1 MQQKL
6 SKRQSQFVI
15 DKANIMTTPILM
27 PALSPTMTEGTI
39 TKWHKVEGDEVAAGD
54 LLAEIET
61 DKATMELEAVEEGIL
76 GTILKPE
83 SSEGIPVNEPIAI
96 MLTDGEDASNLNTY
110 VESYSPEVGEENQAS
125 ADLVQPQMLPKPG
138 SDSNKPQVD
147 ASLRIFASPLA
158 RRAASDAGIDLTN
171 IAGSGPHGRVV
182 KRDLEAIPSKT
193 PQEDGTVIGQSEIS
207 VPAVV
212 SSEKMVPAPFKSTPG
227 ENFTE
232 ITHSNMR
239 MVIADRLTKSSNQIP
254 HFFLTIECE
263 IERLLEMRK
272 DLNNRAPEG
281 EGSYKLSVND
291 FVVRAVAL
299 AIKKVPMVNVSW
311 TDKAMRQLNNVD
323 ISIAVATEGGLITPI
338 IRNADQKG
346 LTEISIE
353 TKVLANKARDGK
365 LTPEEYQGG
374 SFTISNL
381 GMYGVKEFSAIIN
394 QPQSCILAVGAGE
407 KRAVVKKDTL
417 SIATM
422 MSCTLSV
429 DHRAV
434 DGALG
439 AQYLQAFKSLI
450 EDPLTMIL

>member
-1 MQQKL
+1 
-6 SKRQSQFVI
+6 
-15 DKANIMTTPILM
+15 M

-39 TKWHKVEGDEVAAGD
+39 TKWHKVEGDEVTAGD

-110 VESYSPEVGEENQAS
+110 VESYPPELGEENQAS

-138 SDSNKPQVD
+138 SDSNKPKVD

-212 SSEKMVPAPFKSTPG
+212 SSKKMVPAPLKSTPG

-232 ITHSNMR
+232 IIHSNMR
-239 MVIADRLTKSSNQIP
+239 MVIADRLTKSSNEIP

-281 EGSYKLSVND
+281 EGFFKLSVND

-338 IRNADQKG
+338 IRNADRKG

-429 DHRAV
+429 DHRTV

>member
-1 MQQKL
+1 MQQKF

-27 PALSPTMTEGTI
+27 PALSPTMTEGAI

-83 SSEGIPVNEPIAI
+83 GSEGIPVNEPIAI

-110 VESYSPEVGEENQAS
+110 VESYSPEVGEKNQAS
-125 ADLVQPQMLPKPG
+125 ADLIQPQMLPKPR

-193 PQEDGTVIGQSEIS
+193 SQEDGTVIGQSEIS

-239 MVIADRLTKSSNQIP
+239 MVIADRLTKSSNEIP
-254 HFFLTIECE
+254 HFFLTIECG
-263 IERLLEMRK
+263 IDRLLEMRK

-338 IRNADQKG
+338 IRNADRKG
-346 LTEISIE
+346 LTEISME
-353 TKVLANKARDGK
+353 TKLLANKARDGK

-439 AQYLQAFKSLI
+439 AQYLQALKSLI

>member
-1 MQQKL
+1 
-6 SKRQSQFVI
+6 
-15 DKANIMTTPILM
+15 
-27 PALSPTMTEGTI
+27 
-39 TKWHKVEGDEVAAGD
+39 
-54 LLAEIET
+54 
-61 DKATMELEAVEEGIL
+61 MELEAVEEGIL
-76 GTILKPE
+76 GSILKPE
-83 SSEGIPVNEPIAI
+83 GSEGIPVNEPIAM

-110 VESYSPEVGEENQAS
+110 VESYSPEVGEKNQAS
-125 ADLVQPQMLPKPG
+125 ADLIQPQMLPKLR

-193 PQEDGTVIGQSEIS
+193 SQEDGTVIGQSEIS

-239 MVIADRLTKSSNQIP
+239 MVIADRLTKSSNEIP
-254 HFFLTIECE
+254 HFFLTIECG
-263 IERLLEMRK
+263 IDRLLEMRK

-338 IRNADQKG
+338 IRNADRKG
-346 LTEISIE
+346 LTEISME
-353 TKVLANKARDGK
+353 TKLLANKARDGK

-439 AQYLQAFKSLI
+439 AQYLQALKSLI

>member
-1 MQQKL
+1 
-6 SKRQSQFVI
+6 
-15 DKANIMTTPILM
+15 M

-39 TKWHKVEGDEVAAGD
+39 TKWHKVEGDEVTAGD

-125 ADLVQPQMLPKPG
+125 ADLVQPQMLPKSG
-138 SDSNKPQVD
+138 SDSSKPQVD

-212 SSEKMVPAPFKSTPG
+212 SSKKMVPAPLKSTPG

-239 MVIADRLTKSSNQIP
+239 MVIADRLTKSSNEIP

-338 IRNADQKG
+338 IRNADRKG

>member
-1 MQQKL
+1 
-6 SKRQSQFVI
+6 
-15 DKANIMTTPILM
+15 M

-39 TKWHKVEGDEVAAGD
+39 AKWHKVEGDAVAAGD

-83 SSEGIPVNEPIAI
+83 GSEGIPVNEPIAI

-125 ADLVQPQMLPKPG
+125 ADLVQPQMPPKPG
-138 SDSNKPQVD
+138 SGSNKPQVD

-239 MVIADRLTKSSNQIP
+239 MVIADRLTKSSNEIP

-338 IRNADQKG
+338 IRNADRKG

>member
-1 MQQKL
+1 
-6 SKRQSQFVI
+6 
-15 DKANIMTTPILM
+15 
-27 PALSPTMTEGTI
+27 
-39 TKWHKVEGDEVAAGD
+39 
-54 LLAEIET
+54 
-61 DKATMELEAVEEGIL
+61 
-76 GTILKPE
+76 
-83 SSEGIPVNEPIAI
+83 
-96 MLTDGEDASNLNTY
+96 
-110 VESYSPEVGEENQAS
+110 
-125 ADLVQPQMLPKPG
+125 
-138 SDSNKPQVD
+138 
-147 ASLRIFASPLA
+147 
-158 RRAASDAGIDLTN
+158 
-171 IAGSGPHGRVV
+171 
-182 KRDLEAIPSKT
+182 
-193 PQEDGTVIGQSEIS
+193 
-207 VPAVV
+207 
-212 SSEKMVPAPFKSTPG
+212 
-227 ENFTE
+227 
-232 ITHSNMR
+232 
-239 MVIADRLTKSSNQIP
+239 MVIADRLTKSSNEIP

-272 DLNNRAPEG
+272 DLNNRASEG
-281 EGSYKLSVND
+281 EGFYKLSVND

>member
-1 MQQKL
+1 
-6 SKRQSQFVI
+6 
-15 DKANIMTTPILM
+15 M
-27 PALSPTMTEGTI
+27 PALSPTMTEGSI
-39 TKWHKVEGDEVAAGD
+39 TKWHKVEGDEVTAGD

-83 SSEGIPVNEPIAI
+83 SSEGIPVNKPIAI

-138 SDSNKPQVD
+138 SDSNKPKVD

-212 SSEKMVPAPFKSTPG
+212 SSEKMVPAPLKSTPG

-239 MVIADRLTKSSNQIP
+239 MVIADRLTKSSNEIP

-281 EGSYKLSVND
+281 EGFFKLSVND

-394 QPQSCILAVGAGE
+394 QPQSCILAIGAGE

>member
-1 MQQKL
+1 
-6 SKRQSQFVI
+6 
-15 DKANIMTTPILM
+15 M

-83 SSEGIPVNEPIAI
+83 DSEGIPVNEPIAI

-125 ADLVQPQMLPKPG
+125 ADLVQPQMLPKSG
-138 SDSNKPQVD
+138 SDSSKPQVD

-182 KRDLEAIPSKT
+182 KRDLEAIPTKT
-193 PQEDGTVIGQSEIS
+193 PQEDETVIGQSEIS

-212 SSEKMVPAPFKSTPG
+212 SSEKMVPAPLKSTPG

-299 AIKKVPMVNVSW
+299 AIKKVPLVNVSW

>member
-1 MQQKL
+1 M
-6 SKRQSQFVI
+6 I
-15 DKANIMTTPILM
+15 
-27 PALSPTMTEGTI
+27 
-39 TKWHKVEGDEVAAGD
+39 VE
-54 LLAEIET
+54 
-61 DKATMELEAVEEGIL
+61 K
-76 GTILKPE
+76 
-83 SSEGIPVNEPIAI
+83 
-96 MLTDGEDASNLNTY
+96 
-110 VESYSPEVGEENQAS
+110 
-125 ADLVQPQMLPKPG
+125 
-138 SDSNKPQVD
+138 
-147 ASLRIFASPLA
+147 
-158 RRAASDAGIDLTN
+158 
-171 IAGSGPHGRVV
+171 
-182 KRDLEAIPSKT
+182 
-193 PQEDGTVIGQSEIS
+193 
-207 VPAVV
+207 
-212 SSEKMVPAPFKSTPG
+212 FKS
-227 ENFTE
+227 
-232 ITHSNMR
+232 ITS
-239 MVIADRLTKSSNQIP
+239 
-254 HFFLTIECE
+254 
-263 IERLLEMRK
+263 
-272 DLNNRAPEG
+272 
-281 EGSYKLSVND
+281 KLSVND

-311 TDKAMRQLNNVD
+311 TDKAMRQLNNID

-338 IRNADQKG
+338 IRNADRKG

-365 LTPEEYQGG
+365 LSPEEYQGG

>member
-1 MQQKL
+1 
-6 SKRQSQFVI
+6 
-15 DKANIMTTPILM
+15 
-27 PALSPTMTEGTI
+27 MTEGTI
-39 TKWHKVEGDEVAAGD
+39 TKWHKVEGDEVTAGD

-110 VESYSPEVGEENQAS
+110 VESYPPELGEENQAS

-138 SDSNKPQVD
+138 SDSNKPKVD

-212 SSEKMVPAPFKSTPG
+212 SSKKMVPAPLKSTPG

-232 ITHSNMR
+232 IIHSNMR
-239 MVIADRLTKSSNQIP
+239 MVIADRLTKSSNEIP

-281 EGSYKLSVND
+281 EGFFKLSVND

-338 IRNADQKG
+338 IRNADRKG

-429 DHRAV
+429 DHRTV

>member
-1 MQQKL
+1 
-6 SKRQSQFVI
+6 
-15 DKANIMTTPILM
+15 M

-39 TKWHKVEGDEVAAGD
+39 TKWHKVEGDKVAAGD

-83 SSEGIPVNEPIAI
+83 GTEGIPVNEPIAI

-125 ADLVQPQMLPKPG
+125 ADLLQPQMLPKPG
-138 SDSNKPQVD
+138 SNSNKPQID
-147 ASLRIFASPLA
+147 ESLRIFASPLA

-212 SSEKMVPAPFKSTPG
+212 SSEKMVPAPLKSTPG

-239 MVIADRLTKSSNQIP
+239 MVIADRLTKSSNEIP

-272 DLNNRAPEG
+272 DLNNRASEG
-281 EGSYKLSVND
+281 EGFYKLSVND

>member
-1 MQQKL
+1 
-6 SKRQSQFVI
+6 
-15 DKANIMTTPILM
+15 MTTPILM

-39 TKWHKVEGDEVAAGD
+39 TKWHKVEGDEVTAGD

-110 VESYSPEVGEENQAS
+110 VESYPPELGEENQAS

-138 SDSNKPQVD
+138 SDSNKPKVD

-212 SSEKMVPAPFKSTPG
+212 SSKKMVPAPLKSTPG

-232 ITHSNMR
+232 IIHSNMR
-239 MVIADRLTKSSNQIP
+239 MVIADRLTKSSNEIP

-281 EGSYKLSVND
+281 EGFFKLSVND

-338 IRNADQKG
+338 IRNADRKG

>member
-1 MQQKL
+1 
-6 SKRQSQFVI
+6 
-15 DKANIMTTPILM
+15 M

-83 SSEGIPVNEPIAI
+83 GSESIPVNEPIAI
-96 MLTDGEDASNLNTY
+96 MLSDGENASNPNTN
-110 VESYSPEVGEENQAS
+110 VESNSPELEEEDEAS
-125 ADLVQPQMLPKPG
+125 ANLVAPQMLPNPQ
-138 SDSNKPQVD
+138 SHSNKPQVD

-158 RRAASDAGIDLTN
+158 RRVASDAGIDLTN
-171 IAGSGPHGRVV
+171 LAGSGPHGRVV
-182 KRDLEAIPSKT
+182 KRDLEAAIPSKT
-193 PQEDGTVIGQSEIS
+193 PQEDGTVIAQSEMS
-207 VPAVV
+207 VPAVLPG
-212 SSEKMVPAPFKSTPG
+212 EKMVPAPLESTPG
-227 ENFTE
+227 NDFTE
-232 ITHSNMR
+232 IPHSNMR
-239 MVIADRLTKSSNQIP
+239 KVIADRLTKSSNEIP

-281 EGSYKLSVND
+281 EGFYKLSVND

-311 TDKAMRQLNNVD
+311 TDKAMRQLNNID

-338 IRNADQKG
+338 IRNADRKG

-353 TKVLANKARDGK
+353 TKELANKARDGK
-365 LTPEEYQGG
+365 LSPEEYQGG

-394 QPQSCILAVGAGE
+394 QPQSCILAVGAGG
-407 KRAVVKKDTL
+407 KRAVVKKDAL

>member
-1 MQQKL
+1 
-6 SKRQSQFVI
+6 
-15 DKANIMTTPILM
+15 M

-39 TKWHKVEGDEVAAGD
+39 TKWHKVEGDTVAAGD

-83 SSEGIPVNEPIAI
+83 GSEGIPVNDPIAI
-96 MLTDGEDASNLNTY
+96 LLMDGEDAASLNTS
-110 VESYSPEVGEENQAS
+110 VETYSPEGGVENQAS
-125 ADLVQPQMLPKPG
+125 ANLEQAQTLPKTR
-138 SDSNKPQVD
+138 SDSNDSQVE

-158 RRAASDAGIDLTN
+158 RRVASDAGIDITN
-171 IAGSGPHGRVV
+171 ITGSGPHGRVV
-182 KRDLEAIPSKT
+182 KRDLEAAISTKSL
-193 PQEDGTVIGQSEIS
+193 QEDGTVIGQSEKS

-212 SSEKMVPAPFKSTPG
+212 SNEKIVPAPLKSAPG

-232 ITHSNMR
+232 IPHSNMR
-239 MVIADRLTKSSNQIP
+239 KVIADRLTKSSNEIP

-281 EGSYKLSVND
+281 EGFYKLSVND

-338 IRNADQKG
+338 IRNADRKG

-407 KRAVVKKDTL
+407 KRAVVKKDAL

-450 EDPLTMIL
+450 EDPLTMILYNYYMS

>member
-1 MQQKL
+1 
-6 SKRQSQFVI
+6 
-15 DKANIMTTPILM
+15 M

-83 SSEGIPVNEPIAI
+83 GSEGIPVNKPIAI
-96 MLTDGEDASNLNTY
+96 MITDAEDASNLNTY

-125 ADLVQPQMLPKPG
+125 ADLVQPQMLPKPE

-212 SSEKMVPAPFKSTPG
+212 SSEKMVPAPLKSTPG

-239 MVIADRLTKSSNQIP
+239 MVIADRLTKSSNEIP

-281 EGSYKLSVND
+281 ESFYKLSVND
-291 FVVRAVAL
+291 FVVKAVAL
-299 AIKKVPMVNVSW
+299 AIKRVPMVNVSW
-311 TDKAMRQLNNVD
+311 TDKAMRQLHNVD

-338 IRNADQKG
+338 IRNADRKG

-439 AQYLQAFKSLI
+439 AQYLQVFKSLI

>member
-1 MQQKL
+1 
-6 SKRQSQFVI
+6 
-15 DKANIMTTPILM
+15 MTTPILM

-39 TKWHKVEGDEVAAGD
+39 TKWHKVEGDKVAAGD

-76 GTILKPE
+76 GTILKQE

-125 ADLVQPQMLPKPG
+125 ADLVQPQMLPKSG
-138 SDSNKPQVD
+138 SDSSKPQVD

-182 KRDLEAIPSKT
+182 KRDLEAIPTKT
-193 PQEDGTVIGQSEIS
+193 PQEDETVIGQSEIS

-212 SSEKMVPAPFKSTPG
+212 SSEKMVPAPLKSTPG

-239 MVIADRLTKSSNQIP
+239 MVIADRLTKSSNEIP

-323 ISIAVATEGGLITPI
+323 ISIAVSTEGGLITPI

>member
-1 MQQKL
+1 
-6 SKRQSQFVI
+6 
-15 DKANIMTTPILM
+15 M

-83 SSEGIPVNEPIAI
+83 GSEGIPVNEPIAI
-96 MLTDGEDASNLNTY
+96 MLMDGEDAPNLNAHIET
-110 VESYSPEVGEENQAS
+110 YSPKAGEENQVS
-125 ADLVQPQMLPKPG
+125 ADTEQPQLSPQPG
-138 SDSNKPQVD
+138 TDSNKPHVD

-158 RRAASDAGIDLTN
+158 KRAASDAGIDLTT

-182 KRDLEAIPSKT
+182 KRDLEAIPNKV
-193 PQEDGTVIGQSEIS
+193 PQEDGSVIAQSEIS

-212 SSEKMVPAPFKSTPG
+212 SSEKMVPAPLKSAPG

-232 ITHSNMR
+232 IPHSNMR
-239 MVIADRLTKSSNQIP
+239 TVIADRLTKSSNEIP

-263 IERLLEMRK
+263 IDRLLEMRK
-272 DLNNRAPEG
+272 DLNNRASEG
-281 EGSYKLSVND
+281 EGFYKLSVND

-311 TDKAMRQLNNVD
+311 TDKAMRQLNNID

-346 LTEISIE
+346 LTEISLE
-353 TKVLANKARDGK
+353 TKLLANKARDSK